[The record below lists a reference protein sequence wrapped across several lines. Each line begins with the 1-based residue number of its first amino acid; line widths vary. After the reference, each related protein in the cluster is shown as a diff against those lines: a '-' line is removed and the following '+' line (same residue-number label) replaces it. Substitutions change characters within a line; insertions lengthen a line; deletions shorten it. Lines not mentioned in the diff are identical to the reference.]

1 MKKRDQGVFQRSLD
15 SEQTSREP
23 DNDWRKL
30 AVLCVISYFYW
41 QTLAMMSFI
50 QNEWIQHTMKQTY
63 LPNSEFTDNI
73 SACNNPNHSSFE
85 YHMYTKV
92 QQDSAQWNVYINIA
106 LHVTAFIANLI
117 LPCYTD
123 TYGRRFLFILTVVG
137 YFLKTTIVCVV
148 IYTQQSIVYVVV
160 ASGIEGMSGGSFSFL
175 SVSFSYVADTFK
187 DSKKRVYAVVISEAI
202 ILLPVMISGLV
213 SGLFVDNV
221 GYFVPSLVCAGMSLS
236 SVTFAIILLPET
248 LKPEMKRKPIS
259 IMGAL
264 KRPFEFYTSPSF
276 RGKRLQ
282 YALMLMAFGF
292 AITSTF
298 NRSSMET
305 LYLLGM
311 PFCWTPT
318 RIGYFS
324 LARNAG
330 QLIIGLGSVKVFQIF
345 MSNEA
350 IGIVSSLSCI
360 ASLILE
366 ALARSELLMYMG
378 RSFECSHKYTIIIEL
393 RSFKS
398 SEHINEKRDGPYRVF
413 GYGRFRVTL

>member
-1 MKKRDQGVFQRSLD
+1 MLKMKKIDQDILKRNSVT
-15 SEQTSREP
+15 EQNSKEP

-50 QNEWIQHTMKQTY
+50 QNEWIQHTMKEKY
-63 LPNSEFTDNI
+63 LPDSEFTKNI
-73 SACNNPNHSSFE
+73 SACNNPNHSSVE
-85 YHMYTKV
+85 YQMYTKV
-92 QQDSAQWNVYINIA
+92 QQESAQWNVYINIA

-123 TYGRRFLFILTVVG
+123 TYGRRFLFILTVIG
-137 YFLKTTIVCVV
+137 YFVKTMVVCIV
-148 IYTQQSIVYVVV
+148 IYTDQSIVYVVI
-160 ASGIEGMSGGSFSFL
+160 ANGLEGMSGGSFSFL

-187 DSKKRVYAVVISEAI
+187 DSKKRVYAVVISEAMI
-202 ILLPVMISGLV
+202 MFPVMISGLV
-213 SGLFVDNV
+213 SGLFVDNL
-221 GYFVPSLVCAGMSLS
+221 GYSVPSLVCTGMSLS
-236 SVTFAIILLPET
+236 SVTFAILLLPET
-248 LKPEMKRKPIS
+248 LKPELKRRPIS
-259 IMGAL
+259 IIEAL

-276 RGKRLQ
+276 RGKRVQ

-298 NRSSMET
+298 NRSSIET

-318 RIGYFS
+318 LIGYFS

-330 QLIIGLGSVKVFQIF
+330 QLVIGLGSVKLLQIF
-345 MSNEA
+345 LSNEA
-350 IGIVSSLSCI
+350 IGIISSMSCI

-378 RSFECSHKYTIIIEL
+378 RFL
-393 RSFKS
+393 
-398 SEHINEKRDGPYRVF
+398 G
-413 GYGRFRVTL
+413 